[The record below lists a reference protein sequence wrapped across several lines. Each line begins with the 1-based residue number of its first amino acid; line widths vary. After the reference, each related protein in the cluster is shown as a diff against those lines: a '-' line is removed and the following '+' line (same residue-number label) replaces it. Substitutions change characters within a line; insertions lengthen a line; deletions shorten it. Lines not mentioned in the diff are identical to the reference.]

1 MLVFQKP
8 LLVQLFSYKIF
19 DQGYVLVFCFSFDYF
34 LKEEFIGMTKYR
46 KERSF
51 RERKIS
57 HERKVLF
64 QLFGSNY
71 LFLLIQNTIFDMI
84 IIYSMLLYVENDNGS
99 CLAPVVI

>member
-1 MLVFQKP
+1 MGPVFERDFP
-8 LLVQLFSYKIF
+8 FVIGSS
-19 DQGYVLVFCFSFDYF
+19 VRYF
-34 LKEEFIGMTKYR
+34 TILARSEIGMTKYR

-71 LFLLIQNTIFDMI
+71 LFLLIRNTIFDMI
-84 IIYSMLLYVENDNGS
+84 IIYFMLLYVKNDNGS